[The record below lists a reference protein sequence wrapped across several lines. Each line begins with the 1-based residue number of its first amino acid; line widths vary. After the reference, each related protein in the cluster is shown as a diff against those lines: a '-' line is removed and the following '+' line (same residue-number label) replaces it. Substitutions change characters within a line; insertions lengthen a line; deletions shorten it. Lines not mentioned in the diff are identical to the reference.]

1 MPWISGGNE
10 PRPRMPIGA
19 VMIPMEIN
27 AYPREVITNGVN
39 KNGIK
44 ASHSTLP
51 AFQRQLVHLHQKDRL
66 EIRFLK
72 MICSAYSWKI
82 KHVSH

>member
-10 PRPRMPIGA
+10 PAPRMPIGA

-44 ASHSTLP
+44 SITFNITGIPKTTGSFTPKRPLGNTI
-51 AFQRQLVHLHQKDRL
+51 FENYL
-66 EIRFLK
+66 
-72 MICSAYSWKI
+72 
-82 KHVSH
+82 